1 MDRSEHDNE
10 QPTDVPLLIQS
21 DSDIRMCIKEVIDKS
36 NQGGQRIRSLQHV
49 AFAYSPRGPADST
62 PNLAGSPANILDVVG
77 FVHDGESILDT
88 PMHSWIQDPL
98 VIDQQWIQAP

>member
-1 MDRSEHDNE
+1 MLLSLTHPGV
-10 QPTDVPLLIQS
+10 QLIQ
-21 DSDIRMCIKEVIDKS
+21 R
-36 NQGGQRIRSLQHV
+36 QTH
-49 AFAYSPRGPADST
+49 
-62 PNLAGSPANILDVVG
+62 LAGSPANILDVVG